1 MKKDLILIING
12 AGTNGSELKA
22 LYKKLS
28 EDERYFVYY
37 PGIMPG
43 SFVGTYFPKST
54 TKDFIQFID
63 STLELVNEDA
73 FENVYLI
80 GYSLG
85 ASTCSIIAATCPK
98 ITKMILIAPIVNN
111 PNYRKFIKGLGF
123 SLAYSKNLTRVQR
136 IFFSEFVKRF
146 LRVPKIHVLHL
157 ELYFHYTRRYL
168 RQIDKP
174 TLIIET
180 LKDEMVKKKSI
191 DKLERN
197 IKNDVKRIPVDSS
210 HFLFFDRNVR
220 DEVIEHV
227 KAYIEEDAK

>member
-12 AGTNGSELKA
+12 AGTNGSELKS
-22 LYKKLS
+22 LYKKLAA
-28 EDERYFVYY
+28 DERYFVYY

-54 TKDFIQFID
+54 TKDFVKFVE

-85 ASTCSIIAATCPK
+85 ASTCAIITATCPK
-98 ITKMILIAPIVNN
+98 IKKLILIAPIVNN

-123 SLAYSKNLTRVQR
+123 SLAYSKSLTRVQR
-136 IFFSEFVKRF
+136 IFYSEFVKRF
-146 LRVPKIHVLHL
+146 LRVPKIHLLYL
-157 ELYFHYTRRYL
+157 ELYFHYTKKYL
-168 RQIDKP
+168 RQIAIP

-180 LKDEMVKKKSI
+180 LDDEMVKKKSV
-191 DKLERN
+191 DRLERN
-197 IKNDVKRIPVDSS
+197 ISNEVTRVPIKSS
-210 HFLFFDRNVR
+210 HFLFFDRAVR
-220 DEVIEHV
+220 DNVIEIV
-227 KAYIEEDAK
+227 KSYIEEDAK